1 MNPSLMTSNLQTQD
15 IEFMKEAL
23 AEAKQALTEDEIP
36 VGAVLVR
43 DGVIV
48 TREHNRTRQQS
59 NPLAHAEKLIVE
71 SILATGEKYLNDYTL
86 YVTLEPC
93 LMCSGIL
100 IWSRLGRLVYSA
112 EDPKAG
118 CVGSVYNTLCDAHF
132 NHHPLVRK
140 GVLAKESGVLLKDF
154 FRSKRNQDS

>member
-1 MNPSLMTSNLQTQD
+1 MTNNLQTQD
-15 IEFMKEAL
+15 IEFMNEAL
-23 AEAKQALTEDEIP
+23 AEAKQALVEDEIP

-48 TREHNRTRQQS
+48 ARNHNRTRQQS

-71 SILATGEKYLNDYTL
+71 SILSTGEKYLNDYTL

-100 IWSRLGRLVYSA
+100 IWSRLERLVYSA
-112 EDPKAG
+112 EDPKSG
-118 CVGSVYNTLCDAHF
+118 CVGSIYNSLSDSHF
-132 NHHPLVRK
+132 NHHPVVRK
-140 GVLAKESGVLLKDF
+140 GVLAEECGALLKDF
-154 FRSKRNQDS
+154 FRSKRKIET